1 MSEYDSHCGVF
12 VADQGFSVPLLFSSF
27 CFRLHFGLSH
37 CTIFCGFTYLLHLN
51 QQWSSLVSLIPITCP
66 SMLEVINSVGM
77 CPGTANVSLKGAHFE
92 ITQLSFAG
100 LTYSSPLFLLF
111 FILKF
116 LNLYVSPSFT
126 LWISS
131 SQRTI
136 LTDPFGQPIVHPPCL
151 RQSGILTFWG
161 CWRPMSFPFTVISWC
176 SEIVVRLERIHL
188 WLLTDQQ

>member
-27 CFRLHFGLSH
+27 CFRSHFGLSH

-116 LNLYVSPSFT
+116 LNLYVSPSHFVDIIFPKDNFNWSIWSTNSAST
-126 LWISS
+126 LFK
-131 SQRTI
+131 T
-136 LTDPFGQPIVHPPCL
+136 
-151 RQSGILTFWG
+151 QSGILTFWG

-176 SEIVVRLERIHL
+176 SEIVKR
-188 WLLTDQQ
+188 